1 MSKNMHYLPIKTRIM
16 QPPKD
21 DLFTLCDEYLT
32 KLHEGDILL
41 ITSKV
46 VSIHQGRCIPLT
58 EAPPKRTLV
67 ESEAEYL
74 FDGQTKYANSPLAI
88 KYGALFYGAG
98 IDESNADGHY
108 VLLPERPFETAQ
120 EIWTYLTKKHQIK
133 KLGVIITDSHSLPLR
148 RGCMSISI
156 GLWGFHPIEHHA
168 GKPDLFG
175 RKLTI
180 SSTNIPDALSAGAS
194 LVTGEADE
202 CIPMTIARDVPNV
215 RYATHDVR
223 HEILIP
229 PEDDIYYPLLKPVFE
244 SKK

>member
-1 MSKNMHYLPIKTRIM
+1 MHYLPIKTAIM

-21 DLFTLCDEYLT
+21 DLYSILDQYLAD
-32 KLHEGDILL
+32 LREGDVVL

-46 VSIHQGRCIPLT
+46 VSIHQGRCIPIT
-58 EAPPKRTLV
+58 EATSKRSLV
-67 ESEAEYL
+67 EKEAEYY

-98 IDESNADGHY
+98 IDESNANGHY
-108 VLLPERPFETAQ
+108 ILLPEKPYEFAHEVWIHLRE
-120 EIWTYLTKKHQIK
+120 KHHIE

-168 GKPDLFG
+168 GKPDLFN

-180 SSTNIPDALSAGAS
+180 SSTNIADALSAGAS
-194 LVTGEADE
+194 LVTGEGNE
-202 CIPMTIARDVPNV
+202 CMPITIVRDVPNI
-215 RYATHDVR
+215 RYTKHDTR
-223 HEILIP
+223 HEILIA
-229 PEDDIYYPLLKPVFE
+229 PEDDIYYPLLKPFF
-244 SKK
+244 KM